1 MKGKCCESW
10 LILRS
15 SPEAIDEDGG
25 YLLRELPH
33 QVAALILIIFYSLS
47 KIQESTK
54 SFHPD
59 SRIAVIR

>member
-1 MKGKCCESW
+1 M
-10 LILRS
+10 
-15 SPEAIDEDGG
+15 AIGEDGG

-33 QVAALILIIFYSLS
+33 QVAALILIIFFLLP

-54 SFHPD
+54 CFHPY